1 MSSLISESMLRYLY
15 DEMSS
20 EESAHFLFF
29 IENNPAMME
38 QYAQIKEGLD
48 VLNSLSFSPSRNSIE
63 RIMSYAS
70 LDGFS
75 MQ

>member
-1 MSSLISESMLRYLY
+1 MLRYLY
-15 DEMSS
+15 NEMSS

-38 QYAQIKEGLD
+38 QYAEMKEGFD
-48 VLNSLSFSPSRNSIE
+48 VLNNINFSPARSSMD

>member
-1 MSSLISESMLRYLY
+1 MLRYLY
-15 DEMSS
+15 NEMSS

-38 QYAQIKEGLD
+38 QYARMKEGFD
-48 VLNSLSFSPSRNSIE
+48 VLNNIKFSPSGSSTD
-63 RIMSYAS
+63 RIMAYAA
-70 LDGFS
+70 LNGFS

>member
-1 MSSLISESMLRYLY
+1 MLRYLY
-15 DEMSS
+15 NEMSS

-38 QYAQIKEGLD
+38 QYAQIKEGFDL
-48 VLNSLSFSPSRNSIE
+48 LNNITFSPAHSSIE

>member
-1 MSSLISESMLRYLY
+1 MLRYLY
-15 DEMSS
+15 NEMSS

-38 QYAQIKEGLD
+38 QYAEMKEGFD
-48 VLNSLSFSPSRNSIE
+48 VLNNIKFSPAHSSMD

>member
-1 MSSLISESMLRYLY
+1 MLRYLY
-15 DEMSS
+15 NEMSS

>member
-1 MSSLISESMLRYLY
+1 MLRNLY
-15 DEMSS
+15 NEMSS

-38 QYAQIKEGLD
+38 QFAQMKEGFD
-48 VLNSLSFSPSRNSIE
+48 MLNNIKFSPSHSAMD

-70 LDGFS
+70 LEGFS

>member
-1 MSSLISESMLRYLY
+1 MLRYLY
-15 DEMSS
+15 NEMSS

-38 QYAQIKEGLD
+38 QYAEMKEGFD
-48 VLNSLSFSPSRNSIE
+48 VLNNIKFSPARSSMDH
-63 RIMSYAS
+63 IMSYAS

>member
-1 MSSLISESMLRYLY
+1 MLRYLY
-15 DEMSS
+15 NEMSS

-29 IENNPAMME
+29 IENNPAIME
-38 QYAQIKEGLD
+38 QYAQMKEGFD
-48 VLNSLSFSPSRNSIE
+48 VLNNIIFSPSRNSTE

>member
-1 MSSLISESMLRYLY
+1 MLRYLY

-70 LDGFS
+70 MDGFS

>member
-1 MSSLISESMLRYLY
+1 MLRYLY
-15 DEMSS
+15 NEMSS

-38 QYAQIKEGLD
+38 HYVQLKEGLD
-48 VLNSLSFSPSRNSIE
+48 VLNNIKFSPSRISTD

>member
-1 MSSLISESMLRYLY
+1 MLRYLY

>member
-1 MSSLISESMLRYLY
+1 MLRYLY
-15 DEMSS
+15 NEMSS

-38 QYAQIKEGLD
+38 QYAQMKEGFD
-48 VLNSLSFSPSRNSIE
+48 VLNNIKFSPASSSMD

-70 LDGFS
+70 LSGFS

>member
-1 MSSLISESMLRYLY
+1 MLRYLY
-15 DEMSS
+15 NEMSS

-38 QYAQIKEGLD
+38 QYARMKEGFD
-48 VLNSLSFSPSRNSIE
+48 VLNNIKFSPSGSSTD
-63 RIMSYAS
+63 RIMAYAD
-70 LDGFS
+70 LNGFS

>member
-1 MSSLISESMLRYLY
+1 
-15 DEMSS
+15 
-20 EESAHFLFF
+20 
-29 IENNPAMME
+29 MME
-38 QYAQIKEGLD
+38 QYAEMKEGFD
-48 VLNSLSFSPSRNSIE
+48 VLNNIKFSPARSSMD

>member
-1 MSSLISESMLRYLY
+1 MLRYLY
-15 DEMSS
+15 NEMSF

-38 QYAQIKEGLD
+38 QFARIKEGFD
-48 VLNSLSFSPSRNSIE
+48 VLNNINFSPSRSSTE
-63 RIMSYAS
+63 RIMSYAA

>member
-1 MSSLISESMLRYLY
+1 MLRYLY
-15 DEMSS
+15 NEMSS

-38 QYAQIKEGLD
+38 QYAQIKEGFD
-48 VLNSLSFSPSRNSIE
+48 VLNSLSYSPSRNSTE

-70 LDGFS
+70 LEGFS

>member
-1 MSSLISESMLRYLY
+1 MLRYLY
-15 DEMSS
+15 NEMSS

-38 QYAQIKEGLD
+38 QYAQMKEGFD
-48 VLNSLSFSPSRNSIE
+48 VLNNIKFSPSRYSTD

>member
-1 MSSLISESMLRYLY
+1 MLRYLY
-15 DEMSS
+15 NEMSS

-38 QYAQIKEGLD
+38 QYAQMKEGFD
-48 VLNSLSFSPSRNSIE
+48 VLNNIKFSPSRSSTE
-63 RIMSYAS
+63 RIISYAA

>member
-1 MSSLISESMLRYLY
+1 MLRYLY
-15 DEMSS
+15 NEMSS

-38 QYAQIKEGLD
+38 QYARIKEVFD
-48 VLNSLSFSPSRNSIE
+48 ILNNIKFSPSRSSID
-63 RIMSYAS
+63 RIVAYAA
-70 LDGFS
+70 LNGFS

>member
-1 MSSLISESMLRYLY
+1 MLRYLY
-15 DEMSS
+15 NEMSS

-38 QYAQIKEGLD
+38 QYAQMKEGFD
-48 VLNSLSFSPSRNSIE
+48 ALNNIKFTPANTSMD

>member
-1 MSSLISESMLRYLY
+1 MLRYLY
-15 DEMSS
+15 NEMSS

-29 IENNPAMME
+29 IENSPAMME
-38 QYAQIKEGLD
+38 QFTWIKEGFD
-48 VLNSLSFSPSRNSIE
+48 VLNNINFSPSRSSTD
-63 RIMSYAS
+63 RIMSYAA

>member
-1 MSSLISESMLRYLY
+1 MLRYLY
-15 DEMSS
+15 NEMSS

-29 IENNPAMME
+29 IENNLAMME
-38 QYAQIKEGLD
+38 QFARIKEGFD
-48 VLNSLSFSPSRNSIE
+48 VLNNIKFSPSRSSTE
-63 RIMSYAS
+63 RIMSYAA